1 MKSWLSQLIQTQN
14 CQKKKLFQT
23 QETQKA
29 KKTQKKT
36 PKDSEYS
43 EDLDI
48 NETFNRHHDW
58 YIPTSDTKKSLILYA
73 VKDIF
78 SDNYKKEPTRS
89 AIKTEIFEL
98 SDVNPHFTKGTEKL
112 HWNKLRGFTKA
123 IWCKFKKDKDS
134 DNLEK
139 YNSYVRLANKL
150 WDTQMAK
157 YSES

>member
-89 AIKTEIFEL
+89 AIKTKIFEL
-98 SDVNPHFTKGTEKL
+98 SDVNPHFPKGTEKL
-112 HWNKLRGFTKA
+112 H
-123 IWCKFKKDKDS
+123 
-134 DNLEK
+134 
-139 YNSYVRLANKL
+139 
-150 WDTQMAK
+150 
-157 YSES
+157 